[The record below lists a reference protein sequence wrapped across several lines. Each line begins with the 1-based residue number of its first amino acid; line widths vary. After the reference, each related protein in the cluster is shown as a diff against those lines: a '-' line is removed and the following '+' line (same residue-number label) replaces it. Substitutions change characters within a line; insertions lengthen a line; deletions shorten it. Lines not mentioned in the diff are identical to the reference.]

1 MGSSPQCGK
10 GFFSPR
16 VNFSTD
22 SYTVHTAPPPPP
34 HVQLHASTSVHTFK
48 IPKRCQPY
56 QLFGHTTILHTLIG
70 MGSTALLAA
79 ALYLSEGLTAGGFG
93 NTQTACNTIKMVIVI
108 TPNRRRRKR
117 KRGRRRRRTDV
128 LISASLSLMTCC
140 RSSRVLL
147 RWSMCSWRRATSC

>member
-10 GFFSPR
+10 GFSSPR

-22 SYTVHTAPPPPP
+22 SYTVHTAPPCAIACINICA
-34 HVQLHASTSVHTFK
+34 HIK

-93 NTQTACNTIKMVIVI
+93 NTQTACNTIKMMIVI

-117 KRGRRRRRTDV
+117 KRGRRRRRRTDV